1 MTVLKKNVDT
11 GLRIETGD
19 LQNEDHEGRPE
30 ETKHHSSAVSCGLK
44 LTGDCFEKNVDT
56 GLRIEKGDLQN
67 EGHEGRPEE
76 TKHHNEQRREKGM
89 RQNKRGSVK

>member
-1 MTVLKKNVDT
+1 MNV
-11 GLRIETGD
+11 ET
-19 LQNEDHEGRPE
+19 
-30 ETKHHSSAVSCGLK
+30 AMK
-44 LTGDCFEKNVDT
+44 LMRRAKNVDT

-67 EGHEGRPEE
+67 EDHEGRPEE